1 MNGVAAMD
9 IFLVLLVSGII
20 IGAFASTVAKSK
32 NLDGSTW
39 FMAGLFFSLL
49 GVIAAAGMAAKT
61 PEQKAAEDKA
71 EKERI
76 AAYNVEVK
84 ETGPVDSEPA
94 LVNFTKEQ
102 LNWLAG
108 AGLIGL
114 LLIVILF
121 VVG

>member
-20 IGAFASTVAKSK
+20 TGAFASTVAKSK

-39 FMAGLFFSLL
+39 FMAGFFFSLL

-71 EKERI
+71 EK
-76 AAYNVEVK
+76 
-84 ETGPVDSEPA
+84 
-94 LVNFTKEQ
+94 
-102 LNWLAG
+102 
-108 AGLIGL
+108 
-114 LLIVILF
+114 
-121 VVG
+121 